1 MDFGVIKHN
10 PAAPAASET
19 NETVEVHHAH
29 EYHIRDL
36 TTRSVTL
43 FPSRA
48 RIVRDLKEVPLKV
61 SFLSPILIPICLSV
75 FFCFCFF
82 LCLYPLI
89 SCVLCTDSH

>member
-1 MDFGVIKHN
+1 MDFGVIKHD

-19 NETVEVHHAH
+19 NETVEVHHAD

-36 TTRSVTL
+36 TTRSITL

-61 SFLSPILIPICLSV
+61 SFLSSFQHPSLQFPSFSP
-75 FFCFCFF
+75 FFSFCV
-82 LCLYPLI
+82 CI
-89 SCVLCTDSH
+89 H